1 MKKLITV
8 IPLLMILVGCNQAA
22 APGDPS
28 EITARSAEW
37 DAALNGKD
45 VDAVVA
51 LYTDDAR
58 LMAPNQAMTVG
69 KDGVRAAFGGMI
81 DAGLSSQLTSLQTT
95 VSGDVGF
102 NVGTYV
108 LSAGDTVVDVGKFIE
123 TWERGDDGAWR
134 ISNDIYNSDNP
145 PAGSDNEH
153 LVIIH
158 EVNDADHWLAAW
170 RGDDSRHQLFEANG
184 AAHVH
189 TFTNADNPHQVGLVI
204 SVSDM
209 AALFAMLESEEGL
222 AAAEAD
228 GVRRDTLR
236 VLAEVK

>member
-1 MKKLITV
+1 MKKLIAV
-8 IPLLMILVGCNQAA
+8 FPLLMILVGCNQAA

-45 VDAVVA
+45 VDALAA
-51 LYTDDAR
+51 LYTDDVR

-69 KDGVRAAFGGMI
+69 QDGVRAEFGGMI
-81 DAGLSSQLTSLQTT
+81 EAGLSVKLTSIEAS
-95 VSGDVGF
+95 VSGSMGH
-102 NVGTYV
+102 NVGTYA

-170 RGDDSRHQLFEANG
+170 RGDDSRRALFEANG

-189 TFTNADNPHQVGLVI
+189 TFTNPDNPHQAALVI

-209 AALFAMLESEEGL
+209 AALSAMLESEEGM
-222 AAAEAD
+222 ASADAD

-236 VLAEVK
+236 VLTEAH

>member
-1 MKKLITV
+1 MNKLITV
-8 IPLLMILVGCNQAA
+8 IPLVIVLVGCNQAA

-37 DAALNGKD
+37 DAALNAKD
-45 VDAVVA
+45 VDAIAA

-58 LMAPNQAMTVG
+58 VLPPNRPMTVG
-69 KDGVRAAFGGMI
+69 TDGVRAEFGGMI
-81 DAGLSSQLTSLQTT
+81 DAGLSVKLTSIEAS
-95 VSGDVGF
+95 VSGGMGH
-102 NVGTYV
+102 NIGTYA
-108 LSAGDTVVDVGKFIE
+108 LTAGEDVVDVGKFIE

-145 PAGSDNEH
+145 PAGSGNEH

-184 AAHVH
+184 AARVH
-189 TFTNADNPHQVGLVI
+189 TFTNPDNPHQAGLVI

-209 AALFAMLESEEGL
+209 EALNAMLMSDEGM
-222 AAAEAD
+222 AAADAD
-228 GVRRDTLR
+228 GVRGDTIR
-236 VLAEVK
+236 VLTEAE

>member
-8 IPLLMILVGCNQAA
+8 IPLFIILVGCNQAA

-37 DAALNGKD
+37 DAALNAKD
-45 VDAVVA
+45 IDALAA

-58 LMAPNQAMTVG
+58 LMPPNAAMTVG
-69 KDGVRAAFGGMI
+69 DEGVRAEFGAMI
-81 DAGLSSQLTSLQTT
+81 DAGISTKITSIETS
-95 VSGDVGF
+95 VSGNMGQSVGSF
-102 NVGTYV
+102 EV
-108 LSAGDTVVDVGKFIE
+108 SAGGAVIDVGKFIE
-123 TWERGDDGAWR
+123 TWQRGDDGAWR
-134 ISNDIYNSDNP
+134 ISNGIYNSDYP
-145 PAGSDNEH
+145 PAGSNNEH

-170 RGDDSRHQLFEANG
+170 RGDDSRRQMFEANG

-189 TFTNADNPHQVGLVI
+189 TFTNPDNPHQTGLVI

-209 AALFAMLESEEGL
+209 EALNTMLASEEGI
-222 AAAEAD
+222 AAADAD
-228 GVRRDTLR
+228 GVRGDTLK
-236 VLAEVK
+236 VLIEAK

>member
-8 IPLLMILVGCNQAA
+8 IPLFIILVGCNQAA

-37 DAALNGKD
+37 DVALNAKD
-45 VDAVVA
+45 VDALAA

-58 LMAPNQAMTVG
+58 IMPPNAAMTVG
-69 KDGVRAAFGGMI
+69 VEGVRAQFGGMI
-81 DAGLSSQLTSLQTT
+81 DAGVGVKLTSIEAS
-95 VSGDVGF
+95 VSGNMGQNIGTFEISVG
-102 NVGTYV
+102 G
-108 LSAGDTVVDVGKFIE
+108 AVVDVGKFIE

-145 PAGSDNEH
+145 PAGSNNEH
-153 LVIIH
+153 LMIIH

-170 RGDDSRHQLFEANG
+170 RGDNSRRHMFEANG

-189 TFTNADNPHQVGLVI
+189 TFTNPDNPHQAGLVI

-209 AALFAMLESEEGL
+209 DALNTMLASEEGM
-222 AAAEAD
+222 AAADAD
-228 GVRRDTLR
+228 GVRSDTIR
-236 VLAEVK
+236 VLTEAE

>member
-8 IPLLMILVGCNQAA
+8 IPLLIILAGCNQAA
-22 APGDPS
+22 APGDPA

-37 DAALNGKD
+37 HAALNAKD
-45 VDAVVA
+45 VDALAA

-58 LMAPNQAMTVG
+58 VLAPNLPMTVG
-69 KDGVRAAFGGMI
+69 TEGVRAEFGGMI
-81 DAGLSSQLTSLQTT
+81 DAGLSVILTSIEVS
-95 VSGDVGF
+95 VSGDIGY
-102 NVGTYV
+102 NVGTYA

-145 PAGSDNEH
+145 PAASDNEH

-189 TFTNADNPHQVGLVI
+189 TFTNPDNPHQTGLVV

-209 AALFAMLESEEGL
+209 DALNAMLSSEEGM

-228 GVRRDTLR
+228 GVRRDTIK
-236 VLAEVK
+236 VLTEAD

>member
-37 DAALNGKD
+37 DAALNAKD
-45 VDAVVA
+45 VDAIAA

-58 LMAPNQAMTVG
+58 VLAPNRPMTVG
-69 KDGVRAAFGGMI
+69 TDGVRAEFGGMI
-81 DAGLSSQLTSLQTT
+81 EAGLSVKLTSIEAS
-95 VSGDVGF
+95 VSGGMGH
-102 NVGTYV
+102 NIGTYA
-108 LSAGDTVVDVGKFIE
+108 LSAGDTGVDVGKFIE

-170 RGDDSRHQLFEANG
+170 RGDNSRHQLFEANG

-189 TFTNADNPHQVGLVI
+189 TFTNPDNPHQAALVI

-209 AALFAMLESEEGL
+209 AALSTMIESEEGL
-222 AAAEAD
+222 AAADAD

-236 VLAEVK
+236 VLTEAE

>member
-8 IPLLMILVGCNQAA
+8 IPLLVILFGCNQAA

-28 EITARSAEW
+28 VITDRSAEW

-45 VDAVVA
+45 IDALAA

-58 LMAPNQAMTVG
+58 LMSPNQVMTVG
-69 KDGVRAAFGGMI
+69 QDSVRAEFSGMI
-81 DAGLSSQLTSLQTT
+81 DAGLRSELTSIQTS
-95 VSGDVGF
+95 VSGDIGF
-102 NVGTYV
+102 NVGTYT

-123 TWERGDDGAWR
+123 TWERGTDGAWR

-145 PAGSDNEH
+145 PAGRDNEH
-153 LVIIH
+153 LMIVH

-170 RGDDSRHQLFEANG
+170 RGDDSRRQLFEANG

-236 VLAEVK
+236 VLTEAE

>member
-8 IPLLMILVGCNQAA
+8 IPLLMILVGCNHAA

-28 EITARSAEW
+28 EITARSVEW
-37 DAALNGKD
+37 DAAINGKD

-58 LMAPNQAMTVG
+58 VMAPNQAMTVG

-81 DAGLSSQLTSLQTT
+81 DAGLGSQLTSIQTT

-108 LSAGDTVVDVGKFIE
+108 LAAGDTVVDVGKFIE

-170 RGDDSRHQLFEANG
+170 RGDDSRRQMFEANG

-189 TFTNADNPHQVGLVI
+189 TFTNPDNPHQAGLVI

-209 AALFAMLESEEGL
+209 DALNTMLASEEGI
-222 AAAEAD
+222 AAADAD
-228 GVRRDTLR
+228 GVRRDTVR
-236 VLAEVK
+236 VLTEAE

>member
-8 IPLLMILVGCNQAA
+8 IPLFIILVGCNQAA

-37 DAALNGKD
+37 DAALNAKD
-45 VDAVVA
+45 VDALAA

-58 LMAPNQAMTVG
+58 IMPPNAAMSVG
-69 KDGVRAAFGGMI
+69 VEGVRAEFGGMI
-81 DAGLSSQLTSLQTT
+81 DAGVSAKLTSIETS
-95 VSGDVGF
+95 VSGNMGQNIGTFEISVG
-102 NVGTYV
+102 G
-108 LSAGDTVVDVGKFIE
+108 AIVDVGKFIE

-145 PAGSDNEH
+145 PAGSNNEH

-170 RGDDSRHQLFEANG
+170 RGDDSRHQMFEANG

-189 TFTNADNPHQVGLVI
+189 TFTNPDNPHQAGLVI

-209 AALFAMLESEEGL
+209 EALNAMLASEEGI
-222 AAAEAD
+222 AAADAD
-228 GVRRDTLR
+228 GVRSDTIR
-236 VLAEVK
+236 VLIEAE

>member
-1 MKKLITV
+1 MNKLIKL
-8 IPLLMILVGCNQAA
+8 IPLFIVLVGCNQAA

-37 DAALNGKD
+37 NAAMNAKDIDALA
-45 VDAVVA
+45 A

-58 LMAPNQAMTVG
+58 MMPPNAVMTVG
-69 KDGVRAAFGGMI
+69 TDGVRAAFGGMI
-81 DAGLSSQLTSLQTT
+81 DAGVGVDLTSIDAG
-95 VSGDVGF
+95 VSGNMGHHIGTFAITVG
-102 NVGTYV
+102 GE
-108 LSAGDTVVDVGKFIE
+108 VVDVGKFIE

-145 PAGSDNEH
+145 PAGSGNEH

-158 EVNDADHWLAAW
+158 EVNDAEHWLAAW

-189 TFTNADNPHQVGLVI
+189 TFTNPDNPHQAGLVI
-204 SVSDM
+204 SVSDID
-209 AALFAMLESEEGL
+209 ALNAMLMSEEGL
-222 AAAEAD
+222 AAADAD
-228 GVRRDTLR
+228 GVRRDTIR
-236 VLAEVK
+236 VLTEAE

>member
-1 MKKLITV
+1 MNKLITV
-8 IPLLMILVGCNQAA
+8 IPLFIVLVGCNQAA

-37 DAALNGKD
+37 DAALNAKD
-45 VDAVVA
+45 VDAIAA

-58 LMAPNQAMTVG
+58 VLPPNRPMTVG
-69 KDGVRAAFGGMI
+69 TDGVRAEFGGMI
-81 DAGLSSQLTSLQTT
+81 DAGLSVKLTSIEAS
-95 VSGDVGF
+95 VSGGMGH
-102 NVGTYV
+102 NIGTYA
-108 LSAGDTVVDVGKFIE
+108 LTAGEDVVDVGKFIE

-134 ISNDIYNSDNP
+134 ISNDIYNSDSP
-145 PAGSDNEH
+145 PAGSGNEH

-184 AAHVH
+184 AARVH
-189 TFTNADNPHQVGLVI
+189 TFTNPDNPHQAGLVI

-209 AALFAMLESEEGL
+209 EALNAMLISDEGM
-222 AAAEAD
+222 AAADAD
-228 GVRRDTLR
+228 GVRGDTIR
-236 VLAEVK
+236 VLTEAE

>member
-1 MKKLITV
+1 MKKLIAV
-8 IPLLMILVGCNQAA
+8 IPLFIIIAGCNQAA

-37 DAALNGKD
+37 NAALNAKD
-45 VDAVVA
+45 IDAVAA

-58 LMAPNQAMTVG
+58 VMPPNAAMTVG
-69 KDGVRAAFGGMI
+69 IDGVRAAFGGMI
-81 DAGLSSQLTSLQTT
+81 DAGVGVELVSIEAG
-95 VSGDVGF
+95 VSGDMGHNIGTFAITVG
-102 NVGTYV
+102 GE
-108 LSAGDTVVDVGKFIE
+108 VVDVGKFIE
-123 TWERGDDGAWR
+123 TWQRGDDGAWR

-170 RGDDSRHQLFEANG
+170 RGDDSRHQLFQANG

-189 TFTNADNPHQVGLVI
+189 TFTNPDNPHQAGLVI

-209 AALFAMLESEEGL
+209 QALSAMLMSEEGM

-228 GVRRDTLR
+228 GVRGDTIR
-236 VLAEVK
+236 VLTAAE

>member
-1 MKKLITV
+1 MKKLIAV
-8 IPLLMILVGCNQAA
+8 IPLFIILAGCNQAA

-28 EITARSAEW
+28 EITARSAQW
-37 DAALNGKD
+37 NAALNAKD
-45 VDAVVA
+45 IDALAA

-58 LMAPNQAMTVG
+58 MMPPNAVMTVG
-69 KDGVRAAFGGMI
+69 TDGVRAAFGGMI
-81 DAGLSSQLTSLQTT
+81 DAGVGVELTSIDAG
-95 VSGDVGF
+95 VSGNMGHHIGTFAITVG
-102 NVGTYV
+102 GE
-108 LSAGDTVVDVGKFIE
+108 VVDVGKFIE

-170 RGDDSRHQLFEANG
+170 RGDDNRHQLFEANG

-189 TFTNADNPHQVGLVI
+189 TFTNPDNPHQAGLVI

-209 AALFAMLESEEGL
+209 EALNAMLISEEGL
-222 AAAEAD
+222 AAADAD
-228 GVRRDTLR
+228 GVRRDTIR
-236 VLAEVK
+236 VLTEAE

>member
-1 MKKLITV
+1 MNKLIKL
-8 IPLLMILVGCNQAA
+8 IPLFIVLVGCNQAA

-37 DAALNGKD
+37 DAALNAKD
-45 VDAVVA
+45 VDAIAA

-58 LMAPNQAMTVG
+58 VLPPNRPMTVG
-69 KDGVRAAFGGMI
+69 TEGVRAEFGGMI
-81 DAGLSSQLTSLQTT
+81 EAGLSVKLTSLEAS
-95 VSGDVGF
+95 VSGGIGH
-102 NVGTYV
+102 NVGTYA

-189 TFTNADNPHQVGLVI
+189 TFTNPDNPHQTGLVI

-209 AALFAMLESEEGL
+209 EALNAMLASDEGM
-222 AAAEAD
+222 AAADAD

-236 VLAEVK
+236 VLTEAK

>member
-8 IPLLMILVGCNQAA
+8 IPLFLILVGCNQPA

-45 VDAVVA
+45 VDALAA

-58 LMAPNQAMTVG
+58 VMGPNQAMTVG
-69 KDGVRAAFGGMI
+69 QDGVRVAFGGMI
-81 DAGLSSQLTSLQTT
+81 DAGLGSELTSIQTS
-95 VSGDVGF
+95 VSGDIGF
-102 NVGTYV
+102 NIGTYI

-189 TFTNADNPHQVGLVI
+189 TFTNPDNPHQAALVI

-209 AALFAMLESEEGL
+209 AALGAMLESEEGL
-222 AAAEAD
+222 AAADAD

-236 VLAEVK
+236 VLTEAE

>member
-37 DAALNGKD
+37 DAVLNAQDIDAL
-45 VDAVVA
+45 VA
-51 LYTDDAR
+51 MYTDDAR
-58 LMAPNQAMTVG
+58 LMSPNEQMSVG
-69 KDGVRAAFGGMI
+69 ADGVRAAFGGMI
-81 DAGLSSQLTSLQTT
+81 EAGLVSKLTSIEAI
-95 VSGDVGF
+95 VSGDIGY
-102 NVGTYV
+102 NVGTYS
-108 LSAGDTVVDVGKFIE
+108 LMAGDTVVDVGKFIE
-123 TWERGDDGAWR
+123 TWERGADGAWR
-134 ISNDIYNSDNP
+134 ISNDIYNSNNP

-170 RGDDSRHQLFEANG
+170 RGDDSRRQMFEANG

-189 TFTNADNPHQVGLVI
+189 TFTNPDNPHQAALVI

-209 AALFAMLESEEGL
+209 AALGAMLESEEGI
-222 AAAEAD
+222 AAADAD
-228 GVRRDTLR
+228 GVRADTLR
-236 VLAEVK
+236 VLTEAH

>member
-8 IPLLMILVGCNQAA
+8 IPLFIILVGCNQAA

-37 DAALNGKD
+37 DAALNAKD
-45 VDAVVA
+45 VDALAA

-58 LMAPNQAMTVG
+58 IMPPNAAMSVG
-69 KDGVRAAFGGMI
+69 VEGVRAEFGGMI
-81 DAGLSSQLTSLQTT
+81 DAGVSAKLTSIETS
-95 VSGDVGF
+95 VSGNMGQNIGTFEISVG
-102 NVGTYV
+102 G
-108 LSAGDTVVDVGKFIE
+108 AIVDVGKFIE

-153 LVIIH
+153 LMIIH

-170 RGDDSRHQLFEANG
+170 SGDDSRRQMFEANG

-189 TFTNADNPHQVGLVI
+189 TFTNPDNPHQAGLVI

-209 AALFAMLESEEGL
+209 EALNAMLASEEGM
-222 AAAEAD
+222 AAADAD
-228 GVRRDTLR
+228 GVRSDTLR
-236 VLAEVK
+236 VLIEAE

>member
-8 IPLLMILVGCNQAA
+8 IPLFIILVGCNQAA

-37 DAALNGKD
+37 DAALNAKD
-45 VDAVVA
+45 IDALAA

-58 LMAPNQAMTVG
+58 IMAPNAAMSVG
-69 KDGVRAAFGGMI
+69 DEGVRAEFGGMI
-81 DAGLSSQLTSLQTT
+81 DAGVSAKLTSIETS
-95 VSGDVGF
+95 VSGNMGQNIGTFEISVG
-102 NVGTYV
+102 G
-108 LSAGDTVVDVGKFIE
+108 AIVDVGKFIE

-153 LVIIH
+153 LMIIH

-170 RGDDSRHQLFEANG
+170 SGDDSRRQMFEANG

-189 TFTNADNPHQVGLVI
+189 TFTNPDNPHQAGLVI

-209 AALFAMLESEEGL
+209 EALNAMLASEEGM
-222 AAAEAD
+222 AAADAD
-228 GVRRDTLR
+228 GVRSDTLR
-236 VLAEVK
+236 VLIEAE

>member
-1 MKKLITV
+1 MKKLLAV
-8 IPLLMILVGCNQAA
+8 IPLFVILVGCNQAA

-28 EITARSAEW
+28 EIHARSAEF
-37 DAALNGKD
+37 DAAINGGD
-45 VDAVVA
+45 IDALVA

-58 LMAPNQAMTVG
+58 IMPPNASMTMG
-69 KDGVRAAFGGMI
+69 LDAVRAEFGGMI
-81 DAGLSSQLTSLQTT
+81 DAGLKSKLTSIQTS
-95 VSGDVGF
+95 VSGDIAY
-102 NVGTYV
+102 NIGTFT
-108 LSAGDTVVDVGKFIE
+108 LSAGDTVVDEGKFVE
-123 TWERGDDGAWR
+123 TWQRGADGAWR
-134 ISNDIYNSDNP
+134 ISNDIYNSDSP

-170 RGDDSRHQLFEANG
+170 RGDDSRRTMFEANG

-222 AAAEAD
+222 ASAEAD

-236 VLAEVK
+236 VLTEAK